1 LTVPRAAFLWFL
13 VCIFFLVVGGGLYR
27 ARAQESPRAPPPR
40 EVPFL
45 GGAFT
50 TGQAVQRAP
59 PKTTGLP
66 LAGPDQAR
74 SLRLSPSRESFFR
87 RNPEQL
93 GSEHGPGEHA
103 DWGGGVGGS
112 NRRSSKRL
120 FALMAHLLQQTGF
133 KEAFHPSLCTP
144 AQGPLAASQPTFS
157 GPPGISKTGLL
168 SWKFRLCLRPAPSSG
183 EQDR

>member
-1 LTVPRAAFLWFL
+1 LTVPRAAFLFFL
-13 VCIFFLVVGGGLYR
+13 FCLFFLVVGGGLYT

-50 TGQAVQRAP
+50 TGQAAQRAP

-103 DWGGGVGGS
+103 DWGGGGG
-112 NRRSSKRL
+112 
-120 FALMAHLLQQTGF
+120 AAT
-133 KEAFHPSLCTP
+133 A
-144 AQGPLAASQPTFS
+144 AAASGFLPS
-157 GPPGISKTGLL
+157 WRISSSRQASKKHSTLH
-168 SWKFRLCLRPAPSSG
+168 FVRLHRALWRQVSRPF
-183 EQDR
+183 QDHPVYPKPVF